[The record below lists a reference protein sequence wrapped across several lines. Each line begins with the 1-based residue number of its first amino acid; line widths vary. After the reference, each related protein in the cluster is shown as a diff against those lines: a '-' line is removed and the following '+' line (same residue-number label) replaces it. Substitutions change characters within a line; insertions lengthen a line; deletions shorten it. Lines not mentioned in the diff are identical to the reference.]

1 MTRFFPHHT
10 VEWKIEEPPA
20 LRRFSLSLVE
30 MAVAT
35 GVLLRLYRAVALT
48 NGAADSLAWLA
59 VSFVLA
65 GVFLFGMATLH
76 LGNYPLRQWLWRAP
90 AFAVVEAIAESA
102 ASAALILMRRE
113 PVGSTRA
120 AWSDWPSIAT
130 SLLAWR
136 LVWIVAFALL
146 LALIVRIVRQRMAR
160 RDVAG

>member
-1 MTRFFPHHT
+1 
-10 VEWKIEEPPA
+10 
-20 LRRFSLSLVE
+20 
-30 MAVAT
+30 
-35 GVLLRLYRAVALT
+35 
-48 NGAADSLAWLA
+48 
-59 VSFVLA
+59 
-65 GVFLFGMATLH
+65 
-76 LGNYPLRQWLWRAP
+76 
-90 AFAVVEAIAESA
+90 
-102 ASAALILMRRE
+102 MRRE